1 MIANLNLDNL
11 SNKKAEIQKKLM
23 HPEKLSET
31 ERNELYDELS
41 YLQEITDLL
50 SNYHK
55 TKNEIQST
63 TEMLEESD
71 SELKEMAEQEL
82 KTLKKD
88 KKKIEKKVKEIELE
102 RRFSDPDDKKSAIIE
117 IRAGAGG
124 DEASLFAGDLF
135 RMYTQYA
142 QSQNWEVNII
152 SSSVNETGG
161 YKEIIASIQGKNVF
175 KDLKYESGVHRV
187 QRIPTTESKG
197 RIHTSTA
204 SVAILPKAKD
214 IDIQIDPSELKVEV
228 MRASGAGGQCVNKT
242 DSAVRLTHIP
252 TNIIVSC
259 QETKYQAQNKEK
271 AMEILKARLYERKKE
286 EEMNK
291 RADMRLSQIGS
302 MMRSEK
308 IRTYNFPQ
316 SRITDHR
323 IKESWH
329 NLEEILDGNLEEV
342 IKKVRKGIQ
351 LKMLQSDKSSNNQE

>member
-1 MIANLNLDNL
+1 MIANLNPDNL
-11 SNKKAEIQKKLM
+11 SKKKTKVQNMLM
-23 HPEKLSET
+23 HPEKLSESK
-31 ERNELYDELS
+31 RNELYEELS
-41 YLQEITDLL
+41 YLQEITALL
-50 SNYHK
+50 SHYQETQDEITS
-55 TKNEIQST
+55 TK
-63 TEMLEESD
+63 EMLQESD
-71 SELKEMAEQEL
+71 LELKKMAEQEL
-82 KTLKKD
+82 KSLKKE
-88 KKKIEKKVKEIELE
+88 KKSTEKKIKKIELE
-102 RRFSDPDDKKSAIIE
+102 RRFSDPDDKKSAIME

-124 DEASLFAGDLF
+124 DEASLFASDLF

-142 QSQNWEVNII
+142 QSQNWDVNII

-214 IDIQIDPSELKVEV
+214 IDIQIDPSELKIEV

-242 DSAVRLTHIP
+242 DSAVRITHLP
-252 TNIIVSC
+252 TDIVVSC

-271 AMEILKARLYERKKE
+271 AMEILKARLYEKRKE

-329 NLEEILDGNLEEV
+329 DLEEILDGNLEKT
-342 IKKVRKGIQ
+342 IKDVRKGIQ
-351 LKMLQSDKSSNNQE
+351 LKLLQSKD